1 LQASRAGSISG
12 ATGRP
17 PLPRVEEMADRAL
30 AAFIII
36 QVQCCVSKR
45 MIPSSCTTSPF
56 THASWELLYGGRLMI
71 TGTAENVA
79 AVEALLPAGGSQCT
93 YA

>member
-1 LQASRAGSISG
+1 MDSESRQGGISMHAADLQGSRAGSISS

-36 QVQCCVSKR
+36 QVDILSCKTDVCMSKPMPCR
-45 MIPSSCTTSPF
+45 DCQPHLRA
-56 THASWELLYGGRLMI
+56 HACRRCSRCRRG
-71 TGTAENVA
+71 
-79 AVEALLPAGGSQCT
+79 
-93 YA
+93 